1 VSETSALDKT
11 MTDFAVTGM
20 TCNNCLKKV
29 QTTLRAVV
37 PDIEVTLTPP
47 LARTQS
53 GVTAGALNDALAK
66 VGKYRLSEVDQPQ
79 PLQNT
84 LQKWFQ
90 TYYPLL
96 LVMGLITAVPLAT
109 GTFMGW
115 MMGFMAGFYI
125 VFGAFKLLDVPAFAR
140 SYAQYD
146 IIARRLPAWGYVYPF
161 IELALGFGFL
171 FWLNMNL
178 LSWAALILSL
188 IGAVGV
194 IQATL
199 SKQTIQCACLGTVF
213 KLPMSVVTIVENL
226 GMAAMAAFML
236 WGM

>member
-1 VSETSALDKT
+1 VSETNALHKT

-29 QTTLRAVV
+29 QTTLRAIV

-53 GVTAGALNDALAK
+53 GITAGALNDALAK
-66 VGKYRLSEVDQPQ
+66 VGKYRLSEVDQAQSP
-79 PLQNT
+79 QNT

-96 LVMGLITAVPLAT
+96 LVMGLITVVPLAT

-199 SKQTIQCACLGTVF
+199 SKQIIQCACLGTVF